1 MRLRRTL
8 IAAAVLA
15 LAAVPASA
23 SASGLI
29 AFTKDT
35 KGGGPNQQ
43 IWLAAGDGSDQ
54 STVGEAKGLEP
65 MISPNGKWIAYMT
78 ITDTKTWD
86 TALAFANVQT
96 GAVTKTDW
104 ACNGPV
110 WSPDSS
116 RVACTPV
123 SQDAKGVMTG
133 GGLWLVTPNLQATE
147 IVKPKG
153 NSVIGYSFSP
163 DSTWVAYGQQ
173 SFPGTIGGGK
183 LRASTIDGSQTLKLG
198 RGSYPVW
205 GPEQV
210 AFIRTE
216 VDRHGSMPLVRSEVW
231 LIDVLGGPDTA
242 EQLTA
247 YASKGLVEGPM
258 AGFWTPDGS
267 TIVGTVT
274 GEDLLNPVRINART
288 GKVRPIGPVNALPM
302 AVSADGTQ
310 ALVVTNQLGG
320 DAGQLYAVPING
332 TASSLLIKNVGFASA
347 CNTWQP

>member
-1 MRLRRTL
+1 MRLRLTL

-15 LAAVPASA
+15 LTAVPASA
-23 SASGLI
+23 SALV
-29 AFTKDT
+29 AFTKYT
-35 KGGGPNQQ
+35 KDGAANQQ
-43 IWLAAGDGSDQ
+43 IWLAADDGSDQ
-54 STVGEAKGLEP
+54 SKVGSARGLEP
-65 MISPNGKWIAYMT
+65 MISPDGKWIAYMT
-78 ITDTKTWD
+78 VTDTKTWD
-86 TALAFANVQT
+86 TVLAFANVKT
-96 GAVTKTDW
+96 GAVTKADW

-110 WSPDSS
+110 WAPDSS

-123 SQDAKGVMTG
+123 SEDAKGVMTG
-133 GGLWLVTPNLQATE
+133 GGLWLVTPTLQATE

-216 VDRHGSMPLVRSEVW
+216 VDHHGKVPLVRSEVW
-231 LIDVLGGPDTA
+231 LIDVLGGIDTA
-242 EQLTA
+242 EQLTS
-247 YASKGLVEGPM
+247 YAAKGFVEGPLPF
-258 AGFWTPDGS
+258 AWTPDGAS
-267 TIVGTVT
+267 IVGTVT
-274 GEDLLNPVRINART
+274 GEDLINPVRINART
-288 GKVRPIGPVNALPM
+288 GKVRAIGPANALPT

-310 ALVVTNQLGG
+310 VLVVSGQLGG
-320 DAGQLYAVPING
+320 GPGQLYAVPVNG
-332 TASSLLIKNVGFASA
+332 TASSLLIKNVDFASA

>member
-1 MRLRRTL
+1 MRLRLTL

-15 LAAVPASA
+15 LAAVPAVSGA
-23 SASGLI
+23 SI
-29 AFTKDT
+29 AFTKYT
-35 KGGGPNQQ
+35 KAGGPNQQ
-43 IWLAAGDGSDQ
+43 IWLADDDGSNPRK
-54 STVGEAKGLEP
+54 VGDASGLEP

-86 TALAFANVQT
+86 TVLAFANVQT
-96 GAVTKTDW
+96 GAVTKADW

-110 WSPDSS
+110 WAPDSS

-133 GGLWLVTPNLQATE
+133 GGLWLVTPALQATE

-153 NSVIGYSFSP
+153 NSVIGISFSP

-210 AFIRTE
+210 AFIRTQ
-216 VDRHGSMPLVRSEVW
+216 VDRHGSVPLVRSEVW

-242 EQLTA
+242 EQLTSYSA
-247 YASKGLVEGPM
+247 KGFVEGPM
-258 AGFWTPDGS
+258 PFAWTPDGT

-274 GEDLLNPVRINART
+274 GEDLVNPVRINART
-288 GKVRPIGPVNALPM
+288 GKVRPIGPANALPT

-310 ALVVTNQLGG
+310 ALVLADQLGG
-320 DAGQLYAVPING
+320 GPEQAYAVPVDG
-332 TASSLLIKNVGFASA
+332 TASSLLIKNVDFASA
-347 CNTWQP
+347 TASWQP